1 MVLELLF
8 NPFTLKKK
16 LWQVFLTGFFY
27 SLVGLMLAYFVF
39 KEVSG
44 ILMVFLIVFA
54 TIPMVYITIKR
65 EEELDLKYDNEWKLL
80 KEHTKLLI
88 FLMVLFFGITAAL
101 TMAYIFL
108 PQHAVDTIFS
118 LQKNAIVNVNS
129 NVQGKITQFTLFTR
143 IFINNVKVLFFC
155 LVFSF
160 LYGTGAMFI
169 LTWNASV
176 IATAMGNLIKSK
188 LAEATSLIGL
198 PSISAYFSIT
208 TFSFFRYMTHGIF
221 EIAAYFIGGLAGG
234 IVSIALIKHNL
245 QENRVLIDSLDLVL
259 ISVGFLIV
267 AALIEVFITPLFF
280 LS

>member
-80 KEHTKLLI
+80 KEHTKLLV
-88 FLMVLFFGITAAL
+88 FLMILFFGITAAL
-101 TMAYIFL
+101 TLAYIFL
-108 PQHAVDTIFS
+108 PQQVVDTIFS